1 MLTPTTGRPD
11 DRTTGR
17 SDPTTGRP
25 DDRTTGRILE
35 ARRGSVITTN
45 EARAIICDRPSVA
58 GSVTQR
64 ACTFCG
70 ARVVLY
76 PIGDALHLVHGPAGC
91 AAFTWDIRG
100 ALSSGRQLHRNAFN
114 TDIRESEV
122 IFGGE
127 KKLARALRELIPLH
141 QPKAAFVYATCLTGV
156 IGDDVEAVCR
166 AAAAEFAIPVIPV
179 QSEGFRGTKK
189 QGYSAACAA
198 LAQLIGTGDTGDIGP
213 VSVNILGD
221 FNIAGEIWTIRD
233 YLERMGV
240 EVVATMTGDGRVDAI
255 RRSHGARLNI
265 VQCAGSMTPLAKMM
279 QEVYGIPYLQVSFFG
294 LEDCADALY
303 QIARHFD
310 DQAML
315 ERTRALVREETAAV
329 LPELARL
336 RQDLDGK
343 VAALYVG
350 GAFKAFSLVKAL
362 RQLGMRVAMA
372 GTQTGGQQDYAQLQ
386 ELCDAGT
393 ILADDSNPL
402 EMAAWLAERDVDL
415 FIGGVKERPVAYKLG
430 IGFCDHNHER
440 KIGLAGFAGMA
451 AFAREVHATVM
462 SPVWR
467 LVPRRQ
473 TSSGRPVVRSSG
485 RLSVPHGDCD
495 AGSGCGVDASLSEQR
510 P

>member
-1 MLTPTTGRPD
+1 MLDARKSQVVTAGDGR
-11 DRTTGR
+11 
-17 SDPTTGRP
+17 
-25 DDRTTGRILE
+25 
-35 ARRGSVITTN
+35 AVV
-45 EARAIICDRPSVA
+45 CDRPSVA

-70 ARVVLY
+70 SRVVLY
-76 PIGDALHLVHGPAGC
+76 PISDALHLVHGPVGC
-91 AAFTWDIRG
+91 ASYTWDIRG
-100 ALSSGRQLHRNAFN
+100 SLSSGPQLHRWSFN
-114 TDIRESEV
+114 TDIRENEV

-127 KKLARALRELIPLH
+127 KKLLRALRELVPVH
-141 QPKAAFVYATCLTGV
+141 RPKAAFVYATCLTGV

-166 AAAAEFAIPVIPV
+166 TATAEFGIPVIPV

-198 LAQLIGTGDTGDIGP
+198 LERLIGTGDTSGIGKL
-213 VSVNILGD
+213 SVNILGD
-221 FNIAGEIWTIRD
+221 FNIAGEIWTIKG
-233 YLERMGV
+233 YLERMGI

-255 RRSHGARLNI
+255 RRSHGATLNV
-265 VQCAGSMTPLAKMM
+265 VQCAGSMTPLAKLM
-279 QEVYGIPYLQVSFFG
+279 QEKYGIPYIQVSFFG

-303 QIARHFD
+303 QIAAHFAD
-310 DQAML
+310 RQVL
-315 ERTRALVREETAAV
+315 ERTRQVVREETAAV
-329 LPELARL
+329 LPEIARL
-336 RQDLDGK
+336 RQDLQGK

-372 GTQTGGQQDYAQLQ
+372 GTQTGAQADYEHLKD
-386 ELCDAGT
+386 LCDEGT

-451 AFAREVHATVM
+451 AFGREVHGTVL
-462 SPVWR
+462 SPVWK
-467 LVPRRQ
+467 LVPRRA
-473 TSSGRPVVRSSG
+473 RKAAP
-485 RLSVPHGDCD
+485 
-495 AGSGCGVDASLSEQR
+495 
-510 P
+510 

>member
-1 MLTPTTGRPD
+1 MKLISE
-11 DRTTGR
+11 R
-17 SDPTTGRP
+17 SKQVVTAGD
-25 DDRTTGRILE
+25 
-35 ARRGSVITTN
+35 
-45 EARAIICDRPSVA
+45 ARAVVCDRPSVA

-70 ARVVLY
+70 SRVVLY
-76 PIGDALHLVHGPAGC
+76 PIGDALHLVHGPVGC
-91 AAFTWDIRG
+91 AAYTWDIRG
-100 ALSSGRQLHRNAFN
+100 ALSSGMQLHRNSFN
-114 TDIRESEV
+114 TDIRETEV

-127 KKLARALRELIPLH
+127 KKLARALRELIPVH
-141 QPKAAFVYATCLTGV
+141 RPKAAFVYATCLTGV

-166 AAAAEFAIPVIPV
+166 GAAAEFGIPVIPV

-189 QGYSAACAA
+189 HGYSAACAA
-198 LAQLIGTGDTGDIGP
+198 LTQLIGTGDTAGIGP
-213 VSVNILGD
+213 LSVNILGD
-221 FNIAGEIWTIRD
+221 FNIAGEIWTIKG

-240 EVVATMTGDGRVDAI
+240 EVVASMTGDGRVDDI
-255 RRSHGARLNI
+255 RRAHGAKLNI
-265 VQCAGSMTPLAKMM
+265 VQCAGSMTSLARMM
-279 QEVYGIPYLQVSFFG
+279 QEKYGIPYVQVSFFG
-294 LEDCADALY
+294 LEDCAAALY
-303 QIARHFD
+303 EVARHFA
-310 DQAML
+310 DQAVL

-329 LPELARL
+329 LPVMAELR
-336 RQDLDGK
+336 RDLEGK

-372 GTQTGGQQDYAQLQ
+372 GTQTGAQADYEHLK

-440 KIGLAGFAGMA
+440 KIGLAGFVGMA

-462 SPVWR
+462 SPVWK
-467 LVPRRQ
+467 LVPRRARA
-473 TSSGRPVVRSSG
+473 SGAQP
-485 RLSVPHGDCD
+485 
-495 AGSGCGVDASLSEQR
+495 
-510 P
+510 

>member
-1 MLTPTTGRPD
+1 MLD
-11 DRTTGR
+11 
-17 SDPTTGRP
+17 
-25 DDRTTGRILE
+25 
-35 ARRGSVITTN
+35 ARKSQVATAG
-45 EARAIICDRPSVA
+45 EARAIQCDRPSVA

-70 ARVVLY
+70 SRVVLY
-76 PIGDALHLVHGPAGC
+76 PISDALHLVHGPVGC
-91 AAFTWDIRG
+91 ASYTWDIRG
-100 ALSSGRQLHRNAFN
+100 SLSSGPQLHRWSFN
-114 TDIRESEV
+114 TDIRENEV

-127 KKLARALRELIPLH
+127 KKLLRALRELTAEH
-141 QPKAAFVYATCLTGV
+141 KPKAAFVYATCLTGV

-166 AAAAEFAIPVIPV
+166 IATAELGIPVIPV

-189 QGYSAACAA
+189 QGYSAACTA
-198 LAQLIGTGDTGDIGP
+198 LSQLIGTGDTGDIGP
-213 VSVNILGD
+213 CSVNILGD
-221 FNIAGEIWTIRD
+221 FNIAGEIWTIKE

-255 RRSHGARLNI
+255 RRSHGARLNV

-279 QEVYGIPYLQVSFFG
+279 QEQYGIPYIQVSFFG

-303 QIARHFD
+303 QIAKHFD

-329 LPELARL
+329 LPEIARL
-336 RQDLDGK
+336 RQNLQGK

-372 GTQTGGQQDYAQLQ
+372 GTQTGAQADYEHLKD
-386 ELCDAGT
+386 LCDAGT

-451 AFAREVHATVM
+451 AFGREVHATVT

-473 TSSGRPVVRSSG
+473 RPASCVPGPASGRQAYIP
-485 RLSVPHGDCD
+485 
-495 AGSGCGVDASLSEQR
+495 
-510 P
+510 

>member
-1 MLTPTTGRPD
+1 MLD
-11 DRTTGR
+11 
-17 SDPTTGRP
+17 
-25 DDRTTGRILE
+25 
-35 ARRGSVITTN
+35 ARQSQVVTAGG
-45 EARAIICDRPSVA
+45 ARVVACDRPSVA

-70 ARVVLY
+70 SRVVLY
-76 PIGDALHLVHGPAGC
+76 PIGDALHLVHGPVGC
-91 AAFTWDIRG
+91 AAYTWDIRG
-100 ALSSGRQLHRNAFN
+100 ALSSGPQLHRLSFN
-114 TDIRESEV
+114 TDIRENEV

-127 KKLARALRELIPLH
+127 KKLLRALRELITQH

-166 AAAAEFAIPVIPV
+166 TATAEFPIPVIPV

-198 LAQLIGTGDTGDIGP
+198 LAQLIGTGDTTGIGK

-221 FNIAGEIWTIRD
+221 FNIAGEIWTIRG

-240 EVVATMTGDGRVDAI
+240 EVVATMTGDGRVEAI
-255 RRSHGARLNI
+255 RRSHGATLNV
-265 VQCAGSMTPLAKMM
+265 VQCAGSMTALARMM
-279 QEVYGIPYLQVSFFG
+279 QEKYGIPYIQVSFFG

-303 QIARHFD
+303 QIARHFAD
-310 DQAML
+310 PAL
-315 ERTRALVREETAAV
+315 LARTRQVVREETAAV

-336 RQDLDGK
+336 RTDLKGK

-350 GAFKAFSLVKAL
+350 GAFKAFSLVQAL

-372 GTQTGGQQDYAQLQ
+372 GTQTGAQQDYEHLKG
-386 ELCDAGT
+386 LCDAGT
-393 ILADDSNPL
+393 ILADDTNPL
-402 EMAAWLAERDVDL
+402 ELAGWLAGCDVDL

-462 SPVWR
+462 SPVWK
-467 LVPRRQ
+467 LVPRRA
-473 TSSGRPVVRSSG
+473 RHANRAELPV
-485 RLSVPHGDCD
+485 
-495 AGSGCGVDASLSEQR
+495 ASAAIEVA